1 MKLFFSVLFSLF
13 FFNISYSQKNEIKKS
28 SNFYLIRHAEKNR
41 TDLSN
46 KNPHLSDFGL
56 TRSKEWVQV
65 LRNIKF
71 DRIYSTNYF
80 RTKETAVPLAI
91 SNNLEITLY
100 DHKKINYPDFLKVN
114 SGMNILIVGHS
125 NTIPVIVNS
134 LIGSDKYKLISDDN
148 NSNLYIIT
156 ISSSG
161 EITDKLLYV
170 DLSIK

>member
-1 MKLFFSVLFSLF
+1 M
-13 FFNISYSQKNEIKKS
+13 
-28 SNFYLIRHAEKNR
+28 
-41 TDLSN
+41 
-46 KNPHLSDFGL
+46 
-56 TRSKEWVQV
+56 
-65 LRNIKF
+65 
-71 DRIYSTNYF
+71 
-80 RTKETAVPLAI
+80 AI

-100 DHKKINYPDFLKVN
+100 DHKKINYSDFLKIN